1 MSLLLQ
7 TANCGHYSVLMF
19 HSLFRNFVIVGILST
34 TCASFAQTRA
44 SLSAEWKVGIY
55 DYTNSQNLTFD
66 DSQWKTI
73 DLAKSSKRQSGGF
86 HDVVWCR
93 LHLKIPADLQGQDLL
108 FHLGKMGNEAAT
120 FFNGVRI
127 SVGFGDHK
135 EPIYIIP
142 AVLIKFGSDNVI
154 AVKIS
159 NHSSDLVSGEFDWSV
174 LGSAAKSMVVQGIR
188 ISSLLE
194 KTCKTATPGAAGFIL
209 QGVRSSDFKAMEME
223 LESVPSSAVV
233 WKIASRWN
241 ALCKIEK
248 DLQRYLQEYELYKKG
263 GLISFMKNQATYL
276 VPDFQGDQP
285 QRSVMGSSLSD
296 FGSWYNLAYSGGI
309 NRFLIGSVRKDVAP
323 NNEFFNTARDVGLLA
338 LFFKDEMGDVI
349 DGDNA
354 KTSVTWYPYGWQTLT
369 RHGNLEIKSAVFFTA
384 FDTIAVYASVKNVGD
399 QTTDVT
405 PCLLVTA
412 RSEYEGK
419 IGGRVTGSQN
429 GGNIVT
435 IRNIRVGPKTT
446 PELYDDT
453 LAIGSTL
460 GTLTANFV
468 SSYASSARGEELKT
482 LLKANSSP
490 ALDASSGSAILTAT
504 AARLKPGESSEFAF
518 IVAAAPGSRDAE
530 AQCKAAVKEFA
541 ASPKSAFEQMESGW
555 NKFFGNLPKL
565 DHPSYNSTRLYYSSV
580 VALRRNHYILE
591 DKGKLYDASLP
602 DRGGFNYFFQ
612 SDACWNLLGY
622 LDFDPEW
629 AKGHAVPIM
638 DPPCE
643 IMDPHFFW
651 SMWELYSRL
660 PDKKERQDFAAE
672 IYPLLKNAYQ
682 VWTTQL
688 DINSNLLV
696 STPDNWDDNPRY
708 DLIFK
713 EVKYAPGWNSW
724 WDDLVRDCIQN
735 RLEDPAP
742 SSQLG
747 YGTVVMGRLARV
759 LGKNQEADY
768 WAQQFQRHC
777 KAIDSLWDEKLGYW
791 IVTYRGS
798 LTNDVL
804 TSSIIYPIFTD
815 LCRDPKKIKRVIEE
829 HILNPAEFN
838 GHFPIPTVAY
848 DDPRYYHDK
857 PPFQDN
863 SPAGLWRGNIWMPE
877 EWITVKGLYKYG
889 YEKEA
894 NDIARRLIEMMC
906 NQSASV
912 GKFQQFAFSP
922 AEWYNSENGL
932 AQNNRGFSWSSAVAM
947 DFLLGNYQNERVVGT
962 NSKRDQIIEGH
973 VREIFDFD
981 SEKSLF
987 RVETTKSV
995 FPVLKMKTADGLPIN
1010 QSKKIEF
1017 SFCDPSG
1024 NFNSQSQILFAIDKT
1039 KWRVAIASSGHGLA
1053 EDNDGLY
1060 KTLLGTKLI
1069 LLPAKQ
1075 DGLK

>member
-7 TANCGHYSVLMF
+7 AADCAHYSMPMF
-19 HSLFRNFVIVGILST
+19 HSFLRNFAIVGILSV

-44 SLSAEWKVGIY
+44 SLPTEWKVGIQ
-55 DYTNSQNLTFD
+55 DYPNSQNLTFD

-73 DLAKSSKRQSGGF
+73 DLANSSKRQNGDF

-93 LHLKIPADLQGQDLL
+93 LHLKIPADLQGQDLFL
-108 FHLGKMGNEAAT
+108 HLGKMGNESAT

-127 SVGFGDHK
+127 LVGFGDHQ

-159 NHSSDLVSGEFDWSV
+159 NHSSDIVSGEFDWSV
-174 LGSAAKSMVVQGIR
+174 LSAAAKSMVAQGIK

-194 KTCKTATPGAAGFIL
+194 ETCKTATPGAAEFIL
-209 QGVRSSDFKAMEME
+209 QGVRSSDFKTMRME
-223 LESVPSSAVV
+223 LESTPSSAVV

-248 DLQRYLQEYELYKKG
+248 NLQRYLQEYELYKKG
-263 GLISFMKNQATYL
+263 DLISFMKNQATYL

-285 QRSVMGSSLSD
+285 QRPVMGSSLSD

-309 NRFLIGSVRKDVAP
+309 NRFLIGSVRQNVAP

-338 LFFKDEMGDVI
+338 LFFKDETGNVI
-349 DGDNA
+349 DGGNA
-354 KTSVTWYPYGWQTLT
+354 KTSVTWYPYGWQTFT
-369 RHGNLEIKSAVFFTA
+369 RHGNLEVKSAAFFTA
-384 FDTIAVYASVKNVGD
+384 FDTIVVYASVKNVGD
-399 QTTDVT
+399 QTTDVA

-412 RSEYEGK
+412 RSEYGGK
-419 IGGRVTGSQN
+419 TGGQVTGSQN

-460 GTLTANFV
+460 GTLAVNFV

-482 LLKANSSP
+482 LLKANSTSS
-490 ALDASSGSAILTAT
+490 LDSSSGSAILTA
-504 AARLKPGESSEFAF
+504 AATKLKPGESLKFDF
-518 IVAAAPGSRDAE
+518 IVAAAPQNKE
-530 AQCKAAVKEFA
+530 ADIQCESAVKEFA
-541 ASPKSAFEQMESGW
+541 ASPQSALEQADADW
-555 NKFFGNLPKL
+555 NGFFGNLPKL
-565 DHPSYNSTRLYYSSV
+565 DRPSYDSMRLYYSAAM
-580 VALRRNHYILE
+580 ALRRNHYILE
-591 DKGKLYDASLP
+591 DKGRLYNASLP

-622 LDFDPEW
+622 LDFEPQW
-629 AKGHAVPIM
+629 AEGHAVPIM

-672 IYPLLKNAYQ
+672 IYPLLKNAYH
-682 VWTTQL
+682 VWTTKL
-688 DINSNLLV
+688 NPSGNLLV

-713 EVKYAPGWNSW
+713 EIKYTPGWNSW
-724 WDDLVRDCIQN
+724 WDDLVRDCVQN

-747 YGTVVMGRLARV
+747 YGTVVMGRLAKV
-759 LGKNQEADY
+759 LGKHQEADY
-768 WAQQFQRHC
+768 WARQFQRHC
-777 KAIDSLWDEKLGYW
+777 KAIDSLWNEKLGYW

-798 LTNDVL
+798 ETNDVL

-848 DDPRYYHDK
+848 NDPRYYHEK
-857 PPFQDN
+857 PPFEN
-863 SPAGLWRGNIWMPE
+863 ISPGGLWRGNIWMPE
-877 EWITVKGLYKYG
+877 TWIVVKGLYEYG

-894 NDIARRLIEMMC
+894 NDIAGRLIEMMC

-912 GKFQQFAFSP
+912 GDFQQFAFSP

-962 NSKRDQIIEGH
+962 NSKRDQSIEGH

-981 SEKSLF
+981 SGSCLF

-1017 SFCDPSG
+1017 SFSDPSG
-1024 NFNSQSQILFAIDKT
+1024 NFNNQSQISFAIDKA
-1039 KWRVAIASSGHGLA
+1039 KWRVAIASPGRDLA
-1053 EDNDGLY
+1053 EDNNGLY
-1060 KTLLGTKLI
+1060 NISLGTKLI
-1069 LLPAKQ
+1069 LLPAK
-1075 DGLK
+1075 